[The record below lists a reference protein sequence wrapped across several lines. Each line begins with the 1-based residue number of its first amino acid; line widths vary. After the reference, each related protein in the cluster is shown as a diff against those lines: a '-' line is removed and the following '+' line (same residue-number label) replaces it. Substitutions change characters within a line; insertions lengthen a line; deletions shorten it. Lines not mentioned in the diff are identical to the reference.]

1 MPSDAATF
9 GLPSTS
15 LVGRTMPKKAF
26 YEHLEVP
33 ARVKSQFTHD
43 IERIELVAALKESS
57 IHISAGSEVAEID
70 VLGIRL
76 KGEGVAVP
84 TDAIDLIARAV
95 PNKLVF
101 VCLGARGCK
110 FLIRRDRLY
119 ETAWAPL
126 GESRLQ
132 LRGSTLDEAWGSL
145 SAQVVFGDADP
156 AGFEGRLQRANE
168 LASLQ
173 ECLGKL
179 QKKRLAEK
187 QIARR
192 NSLWDQI
199 KAVEK
204 RITELEAL

>member
-1 MPSDAATF
+1 MHSDAAAF

-33 ARVKSQFTHD
+33 ARVKGQFTHD

-57 IHISAGSEVAEID
+57 IHIPAGSEVAEID
-70 VLGIRL
+70 VLGLHL
-76 KGEGVAVP
+76 KGESAAVP
-84 TDAIDLIARAV
+84 EAVIDLIARTV

-101 VCLGARGCK
+101 ACLRVRGCK

-119 ETAWAPL
+119 ETAWVPL
-126 GESRLQ
+126 DESRLQ
-132 LRGSTLDEAWGSL
+132 LRGSTLDEVWDSL
-145 SAQVVFGDADP
+145 SAQAVFGDADP
-156 AGFEGRLQRANE
+156 AHFEERLQRANE
-168 LASLQ
+168 LTSLRDR
-173 ECLGKL
+173 LGKL

>member
-1 MPSDAATF
+1 MPSEAATF

-33 ARVKSQFTHD
+33 ARVKDQFVHG
-43 IERIELVAALKESS
+43 IECIELVAALKESS
-57 IHISAGSEVAEID
+57 VHIPAGSEVSEID
-70 VLGIRL
+70 VLGIHL
-76 KGEGVAVP
+76 KEEAVAVP
-84 TDAIDLIARAV
+84 EAAIDLIARAV

-101 VCLGARGCK
+101 VCIGKRGCK
-110 FLIRRDRLY
+110 FVVRRDRLY
-119 ETAWAPL
+119 EAAWVPL
-126 GESRLQ
+126 GEARLH
-132 LRGSTLDEAWGSL
+132 LRGSTLDEVWDSL
-145 SAQVVFGDADP
+145 SAQAVFGDADP
-156 AGFEGRLQRANE
+156 ADFDERLQRANE
-168 LASLQ
+168 LASLR
-173 ECLGKL
+173 ERLEKL
-179 QKKRLAEK
+179 QKKRRAEK

>member
-1 MPSDAATF
+1 MHRDVVTF

-15 LVGRTMPKKAF
+15 LVGRIMPKRAF

-33 ARVKSQFTHD
+33 AQVKGQFVHG

-57 IHISAGSEVAEID
+57 VHIPAGGEVAEID
-70 VLGIRL
+70 VLGIHL

-84 TDAIDLIARAV
+84 AEAMDLIARAV

-101 VCLGARGCK
+101 ACLGQRGCK
-110 FLIRRDRLY
+110 FAIRRDKLY
-119 ETAWAPL
+119 ETAWMLL
-126 GESRLQ
+126 GEARLQ
-132 LRGSTLDEAWGSL
+132 LCGSTLDELWDSL

-156 AGFEGRLQRANE
+156 AHFEERLQWANE
-168 LASLQ
+168 LTSLR
-173 ECLGKL
+173 ERLEKL
-179 QKKRLAEK
+179 QKRRRVER

-199 KAVEK
+199 KAIEN
-204 RITELEAL
+204 RIDELEAR

>member
-43 IERIELVAALKESS
+43 IERIELVAALKEASV
-57 IHISAGSEVAEID
+57 HIPAGSEVAEID

-84 TDAIDLIARAV
+84 ADAIDLIARAV

-101 VCLGARGCK
+101 VCLGERGCK
-110 FLIRRDRLY
+110 FLIRRDKLY
-119 ETAWAPL
+119 ETAWMPL
-126 GESRLQ
+126 DEARLQ
-132 LRGSTLDEAWGSL
+132 LRGSTLEEVWDSL
-145 SAQVVFGDADP
+145 SAQVVFSEAGP
-156 AGFEGRLQRANE
+156 AHFEERLRRANE
-168 LASLQ
+168 LASLR
-173 ECLGKL
+173 ERLGKL